1 MHHAAGFGPVHR
13 ANSQAPI
20 ETHVTEYGGQPLN
33 RMLGEARGGLLD
45 IDLSTILGE
54 QDALSAALLLG
65 PAGPEMADYIPPTST
80 VQLNAQAL
88 MHPLRSLTTL

>member
-1 MHHAAGFGPVHR
+1 MSLSMEVNLF
-13 ANSQAPI
+13 
-20 ETHVTEYGGQPLN
+20 N
-33 RMLGEARGGLLD
+33 RMLGEAWRSGLLD

-80 VQLNAQAL
+80 VN
-88 MHPLRSLTTL
+88 